1 MFELFIYVFLQL
13 EEEVGDLKEEDM
25 ILSFLHHITNFVNI
39 PVTDFVAKL
48 TISTLIDYI
57 SLIRDANPRA
67 VRLLCAIAG

>member
-1 MFELFIYVFLQL
+1 MLELFIFVFFQL
-13 EEEVGDLKEEDM
+13 EEEVSDLKEEDM